1 MLFIADSIP
10 LLESVE
16 VFPGDVNLPS
26 PVDVCDSTLLAV
38 FGIGLLADLQL
49 LADLFDV
56 QVLLLAGR
64 CYCQV
69 AKVFLED
76 ILHSLLNTLR
86 YDFFKFHNFVN
97 SFPSLIYL
105 QN

>member
-16 VFPGDVNLPS
+16 VFPGDIDLPS
-26 PVDVCDSTLLAV
+26 PVDVRDSTLLAI

-49 LADLFDV
+49 LADLLDV

-64 CYCQV
+64 CCH
-69 AKVFLED
+69 ATKVLLEG
-76 ILHSLLNTLR
+76 IVHCLLHAFC
-86 YDFFKFHNFVN
+86 YDFFYIHELRCPVWF
-97 SFPSLIYL
+97 
-105 QN
+105 

>member
-26 PVDVCDSTLLAV
+26 PVDVRDSTLPAV

-49 LADLFDV
+49 LADLLDV
-56 QVLLLAGR
+56 QVLLLAGS
-64 CYCQV
+64 CYH
-69 AKVFLED
+69 ATKVLLEGRVHGL
-76 ILHSLLNTLR
+76 LHGFC
-86 YDFFKFHNFVN
+86 YDFFYIH
-97 SFPSLIYL
+97 YL
-105 QN
+105 RCPVWF